1 MSLPLYL
8 RGAKETWGR
17 FQMRL
22 NEMLACF
29 ASSIH
34 GLINL
39 SWAQG
44 YQASIL
50 SESGKDTLLAIPPG
64 NLNNKWVSL
73 ILLTEKNILY
83 ESDQLMDIKSS
94 RYTSTT

>member
-1 MSLPLYL
+1 
-8 RGAKETWGR
+8 
-17 FQMRL
+17 MRL
-22 NEMLACF
+22 NEILACF

-39 SWAQG
+39 SRAQG

-73 ILLTEKNILY
+73 ILLTEKKKNILY
-83 ESDQLMDIKSS
+83 ESDQLMDIKFS